1 MSCKCG
7 FIAWWYLCS
16 CLSVIPFRYVL
27 VLWVSVTS
35 FRSICCGASGL
46 RCWITAAI
54 EVVTCIR
61 RRLSSRM
68 RRGGYQHLA
77 VLPILKALPS
87 SFHLFSIFIY
97 FKLFLT
103 LIQPPDG
110 IAAATV
116 GSILNYLL
124 LGLAPQIDRFYLHSF
139 EILLACT
146 VVFPGVGN
154 VGYTLLEY
162 RLGQKNVMGALF
174 ENLRWIPF
182 LWVPGLKSRRVESY
196 LTSTFL

>member
-1 MSCKCG
+1 LLP
-7 FIAWWYLCS
+7 Y
-16 CLSVIPFRYVL
+16 
-27 VLWVSVTS
+27 
-35 FRSICCGASGL
+35 
-46 RCWITAAI
+46 
-54 EVVTCIR
+54 
-61 RRLSSRM
+61 LSSRLCL
-68 RRGGYQHLA
+68 RHFICIA
-77 VLPILKALPS
+77 
-87 SFHLFSIFIY
+87 IFIY
-97 FKLFLT
+97 FKLILT

-182 LWVPGLKSRRVESY
+182 L
-196 LTSTFL
+196 